1 MSKLF
6 AELTIVKI
14 LKGEIL
20 TIEENTGK
28 AVVENLA
35 LTRALL
41 LCPFLSSVTLFKC
54 PRVNLIRTGCV

>member
-1 MSKLF
+1 MTLVSELF
-6 AELTIVKI
+6 VKI

-41 LCPFLSSVTLFKC
+41 QRPILSSVTLFKC